1 MNRLPHPS
9 QWVWGGMG
17 LILAFPITATL
28 RVICDHTHP
37 GAPSAAGSPPDLLS
51 WHVIQLMLFEDSFV
65 RLLGLGYVL
74 RFASLAREAE
84 FLDGA
89 ALYLLLS

>member
-1 MNRLPHPS
+1 
-9 QWVWGGMG
+9 
-17 LILAFPITATL
+17 
-28 RVICDHTHP
+28 
-37 GAPSAAGSPPDLLS
+37 
-51 WHVIQLMLFEDSFV
+51 MLFEDSFV

-74 RFASLAREAE
+74 RFAALAREAE